1 MGHRCKVGAAW
12 WNPVRVR
19 TCADTSGQRQSQY
32 SQSNFFPHD
41 PPPLLDA
48 PERHFLG
55 RTGWHDHKTNSPP
68 PTASPS
74 RPDFRDIYDNT
85 FSTHPQWEKSKK
97 RANRPLPW
105 FVVQGSGLRV
115 HGSAGYRAYDS
126 GFRVVRGGSGWF
138 RVHRSWF
145 RGQGS
150 GFSSWVRVRSKKPG
164 NSKCST
170 LNPEIC
176 GATARGGTGRD
187 IPRWHRD
194 QTLDTRST
202 CYFTR
207 VHSRRQRQTAPTSS
221 GPGQ

>member
-48 PERHFLG
+48 PERHFHG
-55 RTGWHDHKTNSPP
+55 RTGWHDHKTNSPHLP
-68 PTASPS
+68 PH
-74 RPDFRDIYDNT
+74 RPNFRHIYANT
-85 FSTHPQWEKSKK
+85 FSTHPQWSRKK
-97 RANRPLPW
+97 ARSGPRSPSL
-105 FVVQGSGLRV
+105 GS
-115 HGSAGYRAYDS
+115 S
-126 GFRVVRGGSGWF
+126 FRV
-138 RVHRSWF
+138 
-145 RGQGS
+145 QGS
-150 GFSSWVRVRSKKPG
+150 GFSSGVRVRSKKPG

-187 IPRWHRD
+187 IPRWPRG
-194 QTLDTRST
+194 
-202 CYFTR
+202 
-207 VHSRRQRQTAPTSS
+207 SS
-221 GPGQ
+221 AGHPKHMLFHEGTFPPLASNGSHQ